1 MMKKRCFAAVMFV
14 ALNFGWLTAS
24 TGTKMKN
31 LPRLPGA
38 MLLLGYPPFS
48 LAVTTKEET
57 KKLQDDAGTS
67 GSISPSISADGSIV
81 ASAHRISGD
90 PFSTGPRLMVSTY
103 SMADNQWTD
112 HQELEVVVGSIAI
125 SPDGS
130 QLACFTRKMPG
141 APAGLRILDLKS
153 GKVTAGPDMP
163 ERAGA
168 GISWSPDG
176 RRIVFDRDIY
186 SPADADVVSSIY
198 VLDLAS
204 GTVSKIAEGD
214 SPSWSPSGDWIA
226 FVYTAKKPHSKI
238 EYRVTLMHP
247 DGTASRVL
255 RVFHQDVAPNLKPVW
270 SPASNALLLNES
282 RNPDENT
289 WNVYLLDIATL
300 KLTKKFKNVPPVY
313 AWAAAK

>member
-1 MMKKRCFAAVMFV
+1 MKKRCFAAVMFV
-14 ALNFGWLTAS
+14 ALNLGWLTAS
-24 TGTKMKN
+24 AETKMEN

-38 MLLLGYPPFS
+38 MLLLGSPPFS

-57 KKLQDDAGTS
+57 KKLQDDAQTL

-81 ASAHRISGD
+81 ASAHRISGYAL
-90 PFSTGPRLMVSTY
+90 TGGPRLMVSTY
-103 SMADNQWTD
+103 SMADNRWTD

-130 QLACFTRKMPG
+130 QLACVTREMPG

-153 GKVTAGPDMP
+153 GKVTVGPEMP
-163 ERAGA
+163 ERASS

-176 RRIVFDRDIY
+176 RRIVFDMY
-186 SPADADVVSSIY
+186 SYRPADADVVSSIY

-204 GTVSKIAEGD
+204 GTVSKIAEGK
-214 SPSWSPSGDWIA
+214 SPSWSPSGEWIA
-226 FVYTAKKPHSKI
+226 FIYINKPHSKI

-255 RVFHQDVAPNLKPVW
+255 RAFHQEVAPNLKPVW

-282 RNPDENT
+282 RNPDKAT
-289 WNVYLLDIATL
+289 WNIYLVDIATL
-300 KLTKKFKNVPPVY
+300 KLTKKFKNVSPVY